1 MNEATTAPEASQG
14 KESSR
19 ERWLAAI
26 AYLGPVALYSMT
38 RPHKTAFLRRHCQ
51 QAFTLFLAEAA
62 IVVFLIII
70 SNTVGR
76 IPILG
81 FLLEILLELVAFV
94 AFLVV
99 SLLGFVRAL
108 AGEEFRLPLV
118 DEYAERIP
126 VAED

>member
-1 MNEATTAPEASQG
+1 MNEAEAG
-14 KESSR
+14 RESSPSERHSR
-19 ERWLAAI
+19 ERWLSAI

-38 RPHKTAFLRRHCQ
+38 RKGKTSFLRRHCQ

-62 IVVFLIII
+62 IVLFLLIV

-81 FLLEILLELVAFV
+81 FLLEIALELVAFV
-94 AFLVV
+94 AFLVL

-108 AGEEFRLPLV
+108 AGEEFRLPVL
-118 DEYAERIP
+118 DEYADRIP
-126 VAED
+126 VSED